1 MWCAIASPSPAF
13 FHLYLTYSGPES
25 ASGLE
30 HSTWLSVKRSYIG
43 KEAVLGLGLCCLNLQ
58 LFTWVK
64 LLLTATGQLGQN
76 WPIFATLQGAFS
88 RPSQSQLELIFPTAG
103 FVASAATT
111 TLQAHSARTAQSCG
125 KHKLT
130 RLNAV
135 AGSPIPMP
143 ACSCREPYSHACFEP
158 YSHACSC
165 REPYSHACSCRDS
178 QTIATAPREAHSIYA
193 TACSSS
199 PPKVR

>member
-1 MWCAIASPSPAF
+1 MCHCLALACL
-13 FHLYLTYSGPES
+13 FHLHLTHIGPES
-25 ASGLE
+25 SSGLE
-30 HSTWLSVKRSYIG
+30 HSTKLSVKRSLYWSRQARPQVCVPQG
-43 KEAVLGLGLCCLNLQ
+43 EKEAVLSLGLCCLNLQ

-76 WPIFATLQGAFS
+76 WPIVATLQGAFS
-88 RPSQSQLELIFPTAG
+88 RPSQSQLELILLTAG

-111 TLQAHSARTAQSCG
+111 MLQAHSARTAQSCG
-125 KHKLT
+125 KHKIT

-158 YSHACSC
+158 
-165 REPYSHACSCRDS
+165 DS
-178 QTIATAPREAHSIYA
+178 QAIATAPREAHSIYA
-193 TACSSS
+193 H
-199 PPKVR
+199 RL